1 MKYLILLLMC
11 ISPIWLNAGVSEE
24 MNPEIINNSSS
35 TSLQTNEI
43 TITFHRSALK
53 CYEIT
58 LTAQYPMKSSVNIF
72 RLQYS
77 YFTGGSV
84 LNSECAFFT
93 LMKGE
98 SKASVTIDRSSD
110 AYFTIMESPLMVENP
125 PASDYGYNFIYR
137 FEFR

>member
-35 TSLQTNEI
+35 TL
-43 TITFHRSALK
+43 
-53 CYEIT
+53 
-58 LTAQYPMKSSVNIF
+58 
-72 RLQYS
+72 
-77 YFTGGSV
+77 
-84 LNSECAFFT
+84 T

-98 SKASVTIDRSSD
+98 NTASVTIDYSSD
-110 AYFTIMESPLMVENP
+110 AYFTIMDSPLMVENP